1 MHKPIICAKL
11 DCPDDSLLQFTNMT
25 LLMWGRDMILEGLC
39 LPIQADPIKFK
50 LESIDC
56 REMKWQLFTHHHPEE
71 PAPFVITDVVSFKI
85 GQSHHRKPATVLT
98 DHFGLTW
105 NYKTL
110 NLRYGS
116 VVDELE

>member
-1 MHKPIICAKL
+1 MHQPMIRSALGCAE
-11 DCPDDSLLQFTNMT
+11 DSLLQLTGLTM
-25 LLMWGRDMILEGLC
+25 LMWGRDMVLDGLC
-39 LPIQADPIKFK
+39 VPDVGTPLKFQ

-56 REMKWQLFTHHHPEE
+56 REMKWQLFTHHHLDE
-71 PAPFVITDVVSFKI
+71 PIAFPTTDVVSLKI
-85 GQSHHRKPATVLT
+85 GQSHHRKSATTLT

-116 VVDELE
+116 VVIELE